1 MKRRGVGENS
11 PVIRFI
17 GGLYKAIGFQI
28 GELKARVGEESWSVV
43 VFEKGIMREVVA

>member
-1 MKRRGVGENS
+1 MKRRGAGENS

-17 GGLYKAIGFQI
+17 GGVYKGIGFQI

-43 VFEKGIMREVVA
+43 VFENGIVKEIVA